1 MLKKLNKAKEQL
13 AALSASLG
21 GPEARSKAAGH
32 VSAFS
37 ASLPAGPGPAVF
49 RIARK
54 ELSGYFSSPAAFIF
68 IGVFLAALLFIFF
81 WVDRFF
87 ARNIADVRPLFE
99 WMPVLLIFLVSA
111 MTMRMWSEERRGGTL
126 EFLMT
131 APVRPLDLAVGKFL
145 ACLALVAIT
154 LALTLPLPVTV
165 AILGPLDWG
174 PVAGGYIATLA
185 LASAY
190 ISIGLFV
197 SSRTDNQIVSLIVS
211 ALICG
216 AFYIAGSDSITS
228 LFGNSGGELMRLI
241 GSGSRF
247 DSIARGVIDLRDI
260 YYYLSIFGVFLVLNL
275 YSLESLRW
283 SAEGQKT
290 KHSQWR
296 LAAALAAANLIAG
309 NFWLGQLTWARAD
322 LTAGSVYSI
331 SGETKSY
338 LRQLQEPLLIRGYFS
353 AQTHP
358 LLAPLVP
365 RLRDLLKE
373 YEIAGHGQ
381 VRVEFI
387 DPQKD
392 PALESEANG
401 QYNIKPVPFQ
411 TETKYQEAITNSY
424 FNILVKYGSEFQTLG
439 FRDLIEVKQAGETG
453 LKVNLRDPEFEI
465 TRAIKKTLD
474 SYRGSGDLFSGIPA
488 PVQLEAFIS
497 ADDKLPDPLP
507 ALRAGLAELIDEY
520 RASSGGKFTAKILNP
535 DEGGEGAAKQL
546 DKLYGLRPLA
556 VGLLDPK
563 QFWFGIVLKSGGK
576 VEKVALP
583 QSLDKDGL
591 KANIE
596 AELKRFRPGALRS
609 VALYTPPVTPPM
621 PQFGIEGGGGPSF
634 QTLEAKL
641 KENASVEP
649 ASLNSGR
656 VPEQADILFV
666 AAPSKIGK
674 TELFA
679 IDQFLMK
686 GGTVVI
692 AASPYDV
699 SLQGN
704 LNIAKVQ
711 TGLEDWLKSYGL
723 TFPDGMVLDRQNS
736 PLPIPVE
743 REVAGIP
750 VRQIQLLDY
759 PYFPD
764 VREDGLA
771 KGEAPTAGLHQVT
784 LSWAAPIAID
794 ADKTKNLKVVPLIQS
809 SRGSWVSNSMNVVPD
824 FEAHSDSGFEEPR
837 EKGRQLLG
845 AMVEGQFQS
854 YFAGKPSPLAKD
866 AKPEDPKDKAAPG
879 VSKPKKDAERP
890 SITGVIERSPE
901 SARIILIGSGSFLSD
916 DILSLLSQADR
927 TQYLAP
933 LSFAQNLVDWSL
945 EDRGLL
951 SLRARG
957 GLFSR
962 TLEPVK
968 AGSQPIWEYL
978 NYALALFGL
987 GLVYLVRRH
996 LRRLSDRKYLAMLS
1010 AKGA

>member
-1 MLKKLNKAKEQL
+1 MLDMIVET
-13 AALSASLG
+13 
-21 GPEARSKAAGH
+21 AGR
-32 VSAFS
+32 A
-37 ASLPAGPGPAVF
+37 F
-49 RIARK
+49 RIAKK
-54 ELSGYFSSPAAFIF
+54 ELSAYFSSPAAFIF

-87 ARNIADVRPLFE
+87 ARNIADVRPLFD

-111 MTMRMWSEERRGGTL
+111 MTMRMWSEERRAGTL
-126 EFLMT
+126 EFLLT
-131 APVRPLDLAVGKFL
+131 APVHTVDLVIGKFL

-174 PVAGGYIATLA
+174 PVWGGYLATLA

-216 AFYIAGSDSITS
+216 AFYVAGSDALTS
-228 LFGNSGGELMRLI
+228 LFGNSGGEVLRLI

-260 YYYLSIFGVFLVLNL
+260 YYYLSIFGVFLILNL

-283 SAEGQKT
+283 SAQGQEK

-309 NFWLGQLTWARAD
+309 NLWLGQLGWARAD
-322 LTAGSVYSI
+322 LTEGQVYSI

-358 LLAPLVP
+358 LLAPLAP

-373 YEIAGHGQ
+373 YEIAGNGR

-392 PALESEANG
+392 PALESEANS

-411 TETKYQEAITNSY
+411 TENKYQASVTNSY
-424 FNILVKYGSEFQTLG
+424 FNVLVKYGNEFQTLG
-439 FRDLIEVKQAGETG
+439 FRDLIEIKQGGETNIS
-453 LKVNLRDPEFEI
+453 VNLRDPEFEI
-465 TRAIKKTLD
+465 TRAIKKVLD
-474 SYRGSGDLFSGIPA
+474 SYRGGGDLFSGIPQ
-488 PVQLEAFIS
+488 PVELEAFIS

-507 ALRAGLAELIDEY
+507 ALKAGLKELTDEY
-520 RASSGGKFTAKILNP
+520 RASSGGKFSAKFVNP
-535 DEGGEGAAKQL
+535 DEGGEASAKQL
-546 DKLYGLRPLA
+546 DRLYGLRPLA
-556 VGLLDPK
+556 AGLLDPK
-563 QFWFGIVLKSGGK
+563 QFWFGLVLKSGGK

-583 QSLDKDGL
+583 QALDKAGL

-596 AELKRFRPGALRS
+596 AELKRFRPGALRT
-609 VALYTPPVTPPM
+609 VALYTPPATPPM
-621 PQFGIEGGGGPSF
+621 PQFGIQGSGGPSF

-641 KENASVEP
+641 KENASVEQ
-649 ASLNSGR
+649 ADLKTGR

-666 AAPSKIGK
+666 AAPSKLGK

-692 AASPYDV
+692 AASPFDV

-704 LNIAKVQ
+704 LNANKAP

-723 TFPDGMVLDRQNS
+723 SLGDGMVLDPQNS

-743 REVAGIP
+743 RDVAGIP

-764 VREDGLA
+764 IREDALA
-771 KGEAPTAGLHQVT
+771 QGEAPTLGLKQLT
-784 LSWAAPIAID
+784 LSWAAPISID
-794 ADKTKNLKVVPLIQS
+794 ADKTKGMKLVRLIQS
-809 SRGSWVSNSMNVVPD
+809 SGDSWVSNSSNVVPD
-824 FEAHSDSGFEEPR
+824 FEKYPDTGFEDGR
-837 EKGRQLLG
+837 DKGRKLLG
-845 AMVEGQFQS
+845 AMLEGQFKS

-866 AKPEDPKDKAAPG
+866 AKPADPEAKPG
-879 VSKPKKDAERP
+879 ETGAGKEAEKP
-890 SITGVIERSPE
+890 SITSVIEHSPD
-901 SARIILIGSGSFLSD
+901 SARIILIGSNSFLSD
-916 DILSLLSQADR
+916 DILSLLSQVDR
-927 TQYLAP
+927 TQYLVP
-933 LSFAQNLVDWSL
+933 LTFAQNLVDWSM

-951 SLRARG
+951 ALRARG
-957 GLFSR
+957 GLFAR
-962 TLEPVK
+962 TLAPVK
-968 AGSQPIWEYL
+968 PGEQPMWEYL
-978 NYALALFGL
+978 NYGLALL
-987 GLVYLVRRH
+987 GLALVYFIRRH
-996 LRRLSDRKYLAMLS
+996 LRQTSNRKYLQLLGT
-1010 AKGA
+1010 KGA

>member
-1 MLKKLNKAKEQL
+1 MADSKQDLF
-13 AALSASLG
+13 
-21 GPEARSKAAGH
+21 SKARGH
-32 VSAFS
+32 LSAFS
-37 ASLPAGPGPAVF
+37 SSLPAGPGPGVL

-54 ELSGYFSSPAAFIF
+54 ELSSYFSSPAAFIF

-111 MTMRMWSEERRGGTL
+111 MTMRMWSEERRAGTL

-131 APVRPLDLAVGKFL
+131 APVRPLDLVIGKFL
-145 ACLALVAIT
+145 ACLTLVAIT
-154 LALTLPLPVTV
+154 LLLTLPLTLTV

-174 PVAGGYIATLA
+174 PVVGGYIATLA

-197 SSRTDNQIVSLIVS
+197 SSRTDNQIVSLIVT

-216 AFYIAGSDSITS
+216 AFYVAGSDALTS
-228 LFGNSGGELMRLI
+228 LSGNSGSELLRLI

-283 SAEGQKT
+283 SAEGQDK
-290 KHSQWR
+290 KHARWR
-296 LAAALAAANLIAG
+296 TAAVLAAANLIAG

-322 LTAGSVYSI
+322 LTAGRVYSI
-331 SGETKSY
+331 SRETKAY

-373 YEIAGHGQ
+373 YEIAGGGR
-381 VRVEFI
+381 VRVEFV

-392 PALESEANG
+392 TAIESEAAS

-411 TETKYQEAITNSY
+411 TENKYQASITNSY
-424 FNILVKYGSEFQTLG
+424 FNVLVKYGNEFQTLG
-439 FRDLIEVKQAGETG
+439 FRDLIEVKQAGEAN
-453 LKVNLRDPEFEI
+453 LSVNLRDPEFEV
-465 TRAIKKTLD
+465 TRVIKKVLD
-474 SYRGSGDLFSGIPA
+474 SYRGGGDVFSSITD
-488 PVQLEAFIS
+488 PVQLEAYIS
-497 ADDKLPDPLP
+497 AEDKLPDPLP
-507 ALRAGLAELIDEY
+507 QLRKDLEELIGSY
-520 RASSGGKFTAKILNP
+520 KTASGGKFTAKIINP
-535 DEGGEGAAKQL
+535 DERGEAAAQQL
-546 DKLYGLRPLA
+546 DQLYNLRPLA
-556 VGLLDPK
+556 AGLLNPK
-563 QFWFGIVLKSGGK
+563 QFWFGLVLKSGKK
-576 VEKVALP
+576 VETVSLP
-583 QSLDKDGL
+583 QTLDKAGL
-591 KANIE
+591 KQNIE
-596 AELKRFRPGALRS
+596 AELKRLRPGALRT
-609 VALYTPPVTPPM
+609 VALYAPLVTPPM
-621 PQFGIEGGGGPSF
+621 PQFGIEGSGGPTF

-641 KENASVEP
+641 KENASVERTNL
-649 ASLNSGR
+649 SNGR

-666 AAPSKIGK
+666 AAPNKLDNAQ
-674 TELFA
+674 LFA

-686 GGTVVI
+686 GGTVVV

-704 LNIAKVQ
+704 LNVSKAP

-723 TFPDGMVLDRQNS
+723 SFKDGLVLDRQNS

-743 REVAGIP
+743 REVAGLPI
-750 VRQIQLLDY
+750 RQIQLIDY

-764 VREDGLA
+764 IRGDGLE
-771 KGEAPTAGLHQVT
+771 KGETPTAGIRQLT
-784 LSWAAPIAID
+784 LSWAAPLGVD
-794 ADKTKNLKVVPLIQS
+794 ANKPKDLKVVPLIQS
-809 SRGSWVSNSMNVVPD
+809 SSGSWVSNSTNLVPD
-824 FEAHSDSGFEEPR
+824 FEAHSELGFEEGR
-837 EKGRQLLG
+837 QKGKQLLG
-845 AMVEGQFQS
+845 AMVEGQFKS

-866 AKPEDPKDKAAPG
+866 AKPEEEKGKAGESKDKAAEA
-879 VSKPKKDAERP
+879 KDKEAQRP

-901 SARIILIGSGSFLSD
+901 SARLILIGSSGFLSD
-916 DILSLLSQADR
+916 DILSLLSQVDR
-927 TQYLAP
+927 TQYLTP
-933 LSFAQNLVDWSL
+933 LGFAQNLVDWSL

-951 SLRARG
+951 ALRARG

-962 TLEPVK
+962 TLDPVK
-968 AGSQPIWEYL
+968 AGRQQMWEYL
-978 NYALALFGL
+978 NYVLALVGL
-987 GLVYLVRRH
+987 GLVYFIRRH
-996 LRRLSDRKYLAMLS
+996 FRELSNRKYLEMLGTR
-1010 AKGA
+1010 GA

>member
-1 MLKKLNKAKEQL
+1 MLEIVLKM
-13 AALSASLG
+13 LG
-21 GPEARSKAAGH
+21 GARREISGF
-32 VSAFS
+32 FS
-37 ASLPAGPGPAVF
+37 SFPAGPSSAVF

-54 ELSGYFSSPAAFIF
+54 ELAAYFSSPAAFIF

-111 MTMRMWSEERRGGTL
+111 MTMRMWSEERRAGTL
-126 EFLMT
+126 EFLLT
-131 APVRPLDLAVGKFL
+131 APVRPLDLVIGKFL

-165 AILGPLDWG
+165 SSLGPLDWG
-174 PVAGGYIATLA
+174 PVLGGYIATLA

-216 AFYIAGSDSITS
+216 AFYVAGSDAVTS
-228 LFGNSGGELMRLI
+228 LFGNSGGETLRLL

-247 DSIARGVIDLRDI
+247 NSIARGVIDLRDI

-283 SAEGQKT
+283 PEGRQDKR
-290 KHSQWR
+290 HSQWR

-322 LTAGSVYSI
+322 LTEGSVYSI
-331 SGETKSY
+331 SSETKSY
-338 LRQLQEPLLIRGYFS
+338 LRQVQEPLLIRGYFS

-373 YEIAGHGQ
+373 YEIAGGGN

-387 DPQKD
+387 DPQKE
-392 PALESEANG
+392 PALESEANS

-411 TETKYQEAITNSY
+411 TENKYSASVTNSY

-439 FRDLIEVKQAGETG
+439 FRDLIEVKQAGETN
-453 LKVNLRDPEFEI
+453 LSVNLRDPEFEI
-465 TRAIKKTLD
+465 TRAIKKVLE
-474 SYRGSGDLFSGIPA
+474 SYRGSGDLFSAIPE

-507 ALRAGLAELIDEY
+507 ALHAGLKELIQDY
-520 RASSGGKFTAKILNP
+520 RGSSGGKFSAKIVNP
-535 DEGGEGAAKQL
+535 DEGGEAAAKQL
-546 DKLYGLRPLA
+546 DQLYGLHPLQA
-556 VGLLDPK
+556 GLLDPK
-563 QFWFGIVLKSGGK
+563 QFWFGLVLKSGNK

-583 QSLDKDGL
+583 QSLDKAGL
-591 KANIE
+591 KQNIE

-621 PQFGIEGGGGPSF
+621 PQFGIEGSGGPTF

-641 KENASVEP
+641 KETAAVEK
-649 ASLNSGR
+649 ANLNSGR
-656 VPEQADILFV
+656 VAEDADILFL
-666 AAPSKIGK
+666 AAPSKIDN
-674 TELFA
+674 TQLFA

-692 AASPYDV
+692 ATSPFDV
-699 SLQGN
+699 SMQGN
-704 LNIAKVQ
+704 LNASK
-711 TGLEDWLKSYGL
+711 TPSGLEDWLKSYGL
-723 TFPDGMVLDRQNS
+723 SLGDGMVLDPQNS

-764 VREDGLA
+764 IREDGMA
-771 KGEAPTAGLHQVT
+771 KGEAPTLGLRQLT
-784 LSWAAPIAID
+784 LSWAAPITID
-794 ADKTKNLKVVPLIQS
+794 ANKAKDLKVVRLIQS
-809 SRGSWVSNSMNVVPD
+809 SGNSWVSSAINVVPD
-824 FEAHSDSGFEEPR
+824 FDTHPDTGFEEGHD
-837 EKGRQLLG
+837 KGRKLLG
-845 AMVEGQFQS
+845 AMVEGQFKS

-866 AKPEDPKDKAAPG
+866 AKPGDAKSKAGEAGKD
-879 VSKPKKDAERP
+879 KDAEKP
-890 SITGVIERSPE
+890 SITGVIDHSPE
-901 SARIILIGSGSFLSD
+901 SARIILVGSSSFLSD
-916 DILSLLSQADR
+916 DILSLLSQVDR
-927 TQYLAP
+927 TQYLVP

-951 SLRARG
+951 ALRARG

-962 TLEPVK
+962 TLGPVK
-968 AGSQPIWEYL
+968 AGEQPMWEYL
-978 NYALALFGL
+978 NYALALLGL
-987 GLVYLVRRH
+987 GIVYF
-996 LRRLSDRKYLAMLS
+996 LRRRMRQLSNRKYREMLGT
-1010 AKGA
+1010 KGA

>member
-1 MLKKLNKAKEQL
+1 MADIKSGLLGKAREQL
-13 AALSASLG
+13 Y
-21 GPEARSKAAGH
+21 
-32 VSAFS
+32 AFS
-37 ASLPAGPGPAVF
+37 ASLPAGPGPGVL

-54 ELSGYFSSPAAFIF
+54 ELSTYFSSPAAFIF

-111 MTMRMWSEERRGGTL
+111 MTMRMWSEERRAGTL

-131 APVRPLDLAVGKFL
+131 APVRPLDLVTGKFL
-145 ACLALVAIT
+145 ACLTLVAIT
-154 LALTLPLPVTV
+154 LVLTLPLTLTV

-197 SSRTDNQIVSLIVS
+197 SSRTDNQIVSLIVT

-216 AFYIAGSDSITS
+216 AFYVAGSDSLTS
-228 LFGNSGGELMRLI
+228 LFGNSGGELLRLI

-283 SAEGQKT
+283 SAEGQDK

-331 SGETKSY
+331 SRETKSY

-373 YEIAGHGQ
+373 YEIAGRGQ
-381 VRVEFI
+381 IRVEFV
-387 DPQKD
+387 DPQKE
-392 PALESEANG
+392 PAIESEANS
-401 QYNIKPVPFQ
+401 QYNIRPVPFQ
-411 TETKYQEAITNSY
+411 TENKYQASVTNSY
-424 FNILVKYGSEFQTLG
+424 FNVLVKYGNEFQTLG
-439 FRDLIEVKQAGETG
+439 FRDLIEVKQAGESN
-453 LKVNLRDPEFEI
+453 LSVNLRDPEFEI
-465 TRAIKKTLD
+465 TRVIKKVLD
-474 SYRGSGDLFSGIPA
+474 SYRGGGDLFSGIPG

-497 ADDKLPDPLP
+497 AEDKLPEPLP
-507 ALRAGLAELIDEY
+507 QLRKDLEELIASY
-520 RASSGGKFTAKILNP
+520 RTASGGKFTGKIANP
-535 DEGGEGAAKQL
+535 DEGGETAAQQL
-546 DKLYGLRPLA
+546 DRLYGLQPLVA
-556 VGLLDPK
+556 GLLNPK
-563 QFWFGIVLKSGGK
+563 QFWFGLVLKSGK
-576 VEKVALP
+576 KIETVALP
-583 QSLDKDGL
+583 QSLDKAGL
-591 KANIE
+591 KQNIE
-596 AELKRFRPGALRS
+596 AELKRLRPGALRA

-621 PQFGIEGGGGPSF
+621 PQFGIEGSGGPTF

-641 KENASVEP
+641 KENASVDR
-649 ASLNSGR
+649 ANLNNGR

-666 AAPSKIGK
+666 AAPKQIDN
-674 TELFA
+674 TQLFA

-686 GGTVVI
+686 GGTVVV

-704 LNIAKVQ
+704 LNAGKVS

-723 TFPDGMVLDRQNS
+723 SFKDGLVLDRQNS
-736 PLPIPVE
+736 PLPIPVD

-750 VRQIQLLDY
+750 IRQIQLLDY

-764 VREDGLA
+764 IRGDGLA
-771 KGEAPTAGLHQVT
+771 KGETPTAGLRQLT
-784 LSWAAPIAID
+784 LSWAAPLGVD
-794 ADKTKNLKVVPLIQS
+794 ADKTKGLKVVQLIQS
-809 SRGSWVSNSMNVVPD
+809 SPGSWVSNSTNLVPD
-824 FEAHSDSGFEEPR
+824 FEAHTELGFEEGR

-845 AMVEGQFQS
+845 AMVEGQFKS

-866 AKPEDPKDKAAPG
+866 AKPEEEKGKTGESKDKPAET
-879 VSKPKKDAERP
+879 KDKEAQKP

-901 SARIILIGSGSFLSD
+901 SARLILIGSSGFLSD
-916 DILSLLSQADR
+916 DILSLLSQVDR

-951 SLRARG
+951 ALRARG

-962 TLEPVK
+962 TLDPVK
-968 AGSQPIWEYL
+968 AGRQQMWEYL
-978 NYALALFGL
+978 NYALALLGL
-987 GLVYLVRRH
+987 GIVYFVRRR
-996 LRRLSDRKYLAMLS
+996 LRELSDRKYLEMLGTR
-1010 AKGA
+1010 GA

>member
-1 MLKKLNKAKEQL
+1 MLEIVLKMLGKARQEV
-13 AALSASLG
+13 SGFFAS
-21 GPEARSKAAGH
+21 
-32 VSAFS
+32 F
-37 ASLPAGPGPAVF
+37 PAGPGSAVF

-54 ELSGYFSSPAAFIF
+54 ELSAYFSSPAAFIF

-99 WMPVLLIFLVSA
+99 WMPILLIFLVSA
-111 MTMRMWSEERRGGTL
+111 MTMRMWSEERRAGTL
-126 EFLMT
+126 EFLLT
-131 APVRPLDLAVGKFL
+131 APVRPVDLAIGKFL

-216 AFYIAGSDSITS
+216 GFYVAGSDAITS
-228 LFGNSGGELMRLI
+228 LFGNSGGETLRLL

-283 SAEGQKT
+283 PAPGQNK

-322 LTAGSVYSI
+322 LTEGSVYSI
-331 SGETKSY
+331 SSETKSY

-373 YEIAGHGQ
+373 YEIAGGGQ

-387 DPQKD
+387 DPQKE
-392 PALESEANG
+392 PALESEANS

-411 TETKYQEAITNSY
+411 TENKYQASVTNSY

-439 FRDLIEVKQAGETG
+439 FRDLIEVKQAGETN
-453 LKVNLRDPEFEI
+453 LSVNLRDPEFEI
-465 TRAIKKTLD
+465 TRAIKKVLE
-474 SYRGSGDLFSGIPA
+474 SYRGSGDLFSAIPE

-507 ALRAGLAELIDEY
+507 ALRTGLKELIEDY
-520 RASSGGKFTAKILNP
+520 RVSSGGKFTAKIVNP
-535 DEGGEGAAKQL
+535 DEGGEAAAKQL
-546 DKLYGLRPLA
+546 DSLYALHPLTA
-556 VGLLDPK
+556 GLLDPK
-563 QFWFGIVLKSGGK
+563 QFWFGLVLKSGSK
-576 VEKVALP
+576 AEKVALP
-583 QSLDKDGL
+583 QSLDKAGL
-591 KANIE
+591 KQNFE

-621 PQFGIEGGGGPSF
+621 PQFGIEGSGGPSF

-641 KENASVEP
+641 KESAAVEK
-649 ASLNSGR
+649 ANLNSGR
-656 VPEQADILFV
+656 VPEEADILFL
-666 AAPSKIGK
+666 AAPSKIDN
-674 TELFA
+674 TQLFA

-692 AASPYDV
+692 AASPFDV

-704 LNIAKVQ
+704 LSASKMPS
-711 TGLEDWLKSYGL
+711 GLEDWLKSYGL
-723 TFPDGMVLDRQNS
+723 SLADGMVLDPQNS

-771 KGEAPTAGLHQVT
+771 KGEAPTLGLRQLT
-784 LSWAAPIAID
+784 LSWAAPVTID
-794 ADKTKNLKVVPLIQS
+794 AEKTKNLKVVRLIQS
-809 SRGSWVSNSMNVVPD
+809 SADSWVSSATNVVPD
-824 FEAHSDSGFEEPR
+824 FDAHSETGFEEGR
-837 EKGRQLLG
+837 DRGRQLLG
-845 AMVEGQFQS
+845 AMAEGQFKS

-866 AKPEDPKDKAAPG
+866 AKPAGAKGKAGENEDASAASKDK
-879 VSKPKKDAERP
+879 DAQKP
-890 SITGVIERSPE
+890 SITGVIEHSPE

-916 DILSLLSQADR
+916 DILSLLSQVDR
-927 TQYLAP
+927 TQYLVP

-951 SLRARG
+951 ALRARG

-962 TLEPVK
+962 TLGPVK
-968 AGSQPIWEYL
+968 AGEQPVWEYL
-978 NYALALFGL
+978 NYALALLGL
-987 GLVYLVRRH
+987 GLVYFVRRR
-996 LRRLSDRKYLAMLS
+996 LRQLSNRKYLEMLGT
-1010 AKGA
+1010 KGA

>member
-1 MLKKLNKAKEQL
+1 MLETIIKFLGKA
-13 AALSASLG
+13 G
-21 GPEARSKAAGH
+21 AG
-32 VSAFS
+32 VSAFFS
-37 ASLPAGPGPAVF
+37 GLPAGPGSGVF

-54 ELSGYFSSPAAFIF
+54 ELSAYFSSPAAFIF

-99 WMPVLLIFLVSA
+99 WMPILLIFLVSA
-111 MTMRMWSEERRGGTL
+111 MTMRMWSEERRAGTL
-126 EFLMT
+126 EFLLT
-131 APVRPLDLAVGKFL
+131 APVSTLDLVIGKFL

-154 LALTLPLPVTV
+154 LALTLPIPVTV
-165 AILGPLDWG
+165 SILGPLDWG

-211 ALICG
+211 TLICG
-216 AFYIAGSDSITS
+216 AFYVAGSDSLTS
-228 LFGNSGGELMRLI
+228 LFGNAGGEFLRLL

-247 DSIARGVIDLRDI
+247 ESIARGVIDLRDI

-283 SAEGQKT
+283 SAQGRDK
-290 KHSQWR
+290 KHSHWR

-322 LTAGSVYSI
+322 LTEGSVYSI
-331 SGETKSY
+331 SDETKSY
-338 LRQLQEPLLIRGYFS
+338 LRQFQEPLLIRGYFS

-392 PALESEANG
+392 PALESEANSE
-401 QYNIKPVPFQ
+401 YNIKPVPFQ
-411 TETKYQEAITNSY
+411 TENKYSASVTNSY

-439 FRDLIEVKQAGETG
+439 FRDLIEIKQDSETNVS
-453 LKVNLRDPEFEI
+453 VNLRDPEFEI
-465 TRAIKKTLD
+465 TRAIKKVLD
-474 SYRGSGDLFSGIPA
+474 SYRGSGDLFSSIPK

-507 ALRAGLAELIDEY
+507 KLRKDLEDLVNGY
-520 RASSGGKFTAKILNP
+520 RRSSGGKFTAKFVNP
-535 DEGGEGAAKQL
+535 DKGGEAAAQQL
-546 DKLYGLRPLA
+546 DRLYGLHPLVA
-556 VGLLDPK
+556 GLLDPK
-563 QFWFGIVLKSGGK
+563 QFWFGMVLKSGDR

-583 QSLDKDGL
+583 QSLDLAGL
-591 KANIE
+591 KQNIE
-596 AELKRFRPGALRS
+596 AELKRFRPGALRT
-609 VALYTPPVTPPM
+609 VALYTPPSTPPM
-621 PQFGIEGGGGPSF
+621 PQFGIQGSGGPTF
-634 QTLEAKL
+634 QMLEAKL
-641 KENASVEP
+641 KENAAVET
-649 ASLNSGR
+649 ANLDSGR
-656 VPEQADILFV
+656 VPEDADILFV
-666 AAPSKIGK
+666 AAPSKIDKKG
-674 TELFA
+674 LFA
-679 IDQFLMK
+679 VDQFLMK

-692 AASPYDV
+692 AASPFDV

-704 LNIAKVQ
+704 LSANKTV

-723 TFPDGMVLDRQNS
+723 SLGDGMVLDKQNS

-743 REVAGIP
+743 REVAGIRVP
-750 VRQIQLLDY
+750 QIQLLDY

-771 KGEAPTAGLHQVT
+771 QGEAPTLGLRQLT
-784 LSWAAPIAID
+784 LSWAAPIKVD
-794 ADKTKNLKVVPLIQS
+794 ADKTKGLKVVRLIQS
-809 SRGSWVSNSMNVVPD
+809 SGDSWVSNSANVVPD
-824 FEAHSDSGFEEPR
+824 FEAHPDSGFEEGR
-837 EKGRQLLG
+837 DQRRQLLG
-845 AMVEGQFQS
+845 AMVEGQFKS

-866 AKPEDPKDKAAPG
+866 AKPSDANPKPGGMSKA
-879 VSKPKKDAERP
+879 KDAEKP
-890 SITGVIERSPE
+890 SITGVIEHSPE
-901 SARIILIGSGSFLSD
+901 SARIILIGSSSFLSD

-927 TQYLAP
+927 TNYITP
-933 LSFAQNLVDWSL
+933 LTFAQNLVDWSL

-951 SLRARG
+951 ALRARG

-962 TLEPVK
+962 TLAPVK
-968 AGSQPIWEYL
+968 AGEQPVWEYL
-978 NYALALFGL
+978 NYALALL
-987 GLVYLVRRH
+987 GLAIVYFIRRH
-996 LRRLSDRKYLAMLS
+996 LRQLSNRRYLQMLGT
-1010 AKGA
+1010 KGA

>member
-1 MLKKLNKAKEQL
+1 MLETIIQTLGKARGAV
-13 AALSASLG
+13 AAL
-21 GPEARSKAAGH
+21 
-32 VSAFS
+32 FS
-37 ASLPAGPGPAVF
+37 DLPAGPGQGVF
-49 RIARK
+49 SIARK
-54 ELSGYFSSPAAFIF
+54 ELSAYFSSPAAFIF

-99 WMPVLLIFLVSA
+99 WMPILLIFLVSA
-111 MTMRMWSEERRGGTL
+111 MTMRMWSEERRAGTL
-126 EFLMT
+126 EFLLT
-131 APVRPLDLAVGKFL
+131 APVPTLDLVIGKFL
-145 ACLALVAIT
+145 ACLALVGIT

-197 SSRTDNQIVSLIVS
+197 SSRTDNQIVSLIVTS
-211 ALICG
+211 LICG
-216 AFYIAGSDSITS
+216 AFYVAGSDSLTS
-228 LFGNSGGELMRLI
+228 LFGNSGSEFLRLL

-283 SAEGQKT
+283 SAHGQER

-322 LTAGSVYSI
+322 LTEGSVYSI
-331 SGETKSY
+331 SSETESY
-338 LRQLQEPLLIRGYFS
+338 LRQVQEPLLIRGYFS

-387 DPQKD
+387 DPQKE
-392 PALESEANG
+392 PALESEANS

-411 TETKYQEAITNSY
+411 TENKYQASVTNSY
-424 FNILVKYGSEFQTLG
+424 FNILVKYGTEFQTLG
-439 FRDLIEVKQAGETG
+439 FRDLIEVKQAGDTG
-453 LKVNLRDPEFEI
+453 LSVNLRDPEFEI
-465 TRAIKKTLD
+465 TRAIKKVLD
-474 SYRGSGDLFSGIPA
+474 SYRGSGDLFSSILE

-497 ADDKLPDPLP
+497 AGDKLPEPLP
-507 ALRAGLAELIDEY
+507 ALRDALKELIADY
-520 RASSGGKFTAKILNP
+520 RTSSGGKFSAKFVNP
-535 DEGGEGAAKQL
+535 DEGGEAAAKQL
-546 DKLYGLRPLA
+546 DRAYGLHPLVA
-556 VGLLDPK
+556 GLLNPK
-563 QFWFGIVLKSGGK
+563 QFWFSLVLKSGSK
-576 VEKVALP
+576 VEEVALP
-583 QSLDKDGL
+583 QSLDKAGL
-591 KANIE
+591 KQNIE
-596 AELKRFRPGALRS
+596 AELKRLRPGALHS

-621 PQFGIEGGGGPSF
+621 PQFGIEGSGGPTF

-641 KENASVEP
+641 KESAAVEK
-649 ASLNSGR
+649 ANLNSGR
-656 VPEQADILFV
+656 VQEDADILFL
-666 AAPSKIGK
+666 ASPSKLDN
-674 TELFA
+674 TSLFA
-679 IDQFLMK
+679 VDQFLMK

-699 SLQGN
+699 SMQGN
-704 LNIAKVQ
+704 LNASKAPS
-711 TGLEDWLKSYGL
+711 GLEDWLKSHGL
-723 TFPDGMVLDRQNS
+723 SLSDGMVLDPQNS
-736 PLPIPVE
+736 PLAIPVE

-750 VRQIQLLDY
+750 VRQFQLLDY

-771 KGEAPTAGLHQVT
+771 KGDAPTLGMKQLT

-794 ADKTKNLKVVPLIQS
+794 ADKAKGLKVTRLLQS
-809 SRGSWVSNSMNVVPD
+809 SADSWVSASGNVVPD
-824 FEAHSDSGFEEPR
+824 FGAHPDTGFEEGHDL
-837 EKGRQLLG
+837 GRKLLG
-845 AMVEGQFQS
+845 VMVEGQFKS

-866 AKPEDPKDKAAPG
+866 AKPAEPTPKPGSVSKAGEAPKDKD
-879 VSKPKKDAERP
+879 KDAEKP

-901 SARIILIGSGSFLSD
+901 SARIVLVGSSSFLSD
-916 DILSLLSQADR
+916 DILALLSQVDR
-927 TQYLAP
+927 TQYLTP

-951 SLRARG
+951 ALRARG
-957 GLFSR
+957 GVFSR
-962 TLEPVK
+962 TLGPVK
-968 AGSQPIWEYL
+968 AGEQPMWEYL
-978 NYALALFGL
+978 NYALALAGL
-987 GLVYLVRRH
+987 GLVYIGRRH
-996 LRRLSDRKYLAMLS
+996 LRQRSDRKYLEMLGT
-1010 AKGA
+1010 KGA

>member
-1 MLKKLNKAKEQL
+1 MSEMLHKARRQF
-13 AALSASLG
+13 A
-21 GPEARSKAAGH
+21 
-32 VSAFS
+32 AFS
-37 ASLPAGPGPAVF
+37 ASLPAGPGPGVL

-54 ELSGYFSSPAAFIF
+54 ELAAYFSSPAAFIF

-111 MTMRMWSEERRGGTL
+111 MTMRMWSEERRAGTL

-131 APVRPLDLAVGKFL
+131 APVRPIDLVIGKFL
-145 ACLALVAIT
+145 ACLGLVAIT
-154 LALTLPLPVTV
+154 LALTLPLPITV

-174 PVAGGYIATLA
+174 PVVGGYVATLA

-197 SSRTDNQIVSLIVS
+197 SSRTDNQIVSLIIS

-216 AFYIAGSDSITS
+216 AFYILGSDSLTS
-228 LFGNSGGELMRLI
+228 LFGNSGGAILRLI

-247 DSIARGVIDLRDI
+247 DSIARGVIDLRDL

-283 SAEGQKT
+283 SAQGQDR
-290 KHSQWR
+290 KHFQWR
-296 LAAALAAANLIAG
+296 VAALLAAGNLIAG
-309 NFWLGQLTWARAD
+309 NLWLGQLAWARAD
-322 LTAGSVYSI
+322 LTEGSVYSI
-331 SGETKSY
+331 SSETKSY

-381 VRVEFI
+381 VRVEFV

-392 PALESEANG
+392 PALESEANS

-411 TETKYQEAITNSY
+411 TENKYQASVTNSY
-424 FNILVKYGSEFQTLG
+424 FNVLVKYGGEFQTLG
-439 FRDLIEVKQAGETG
+439 FRDLIEIKQEGETN
-453 LKVNLRDPEFEI
+453 LTVNLRDPEFEI
-465 TRAIKKTLD
+465 TRAIKKVLD
-474 SYRGSGDLFSGIPA
+474 SYRGSGDVLSAIPE
-488 PVQLEAFIS
+488 PVELEAFIS
-497 ADDKLPDPLP
+497 AEDKLPDPLP
-507 ALRAGLAELIDEY
+507 NLRAGLQELIDGY
-520 RASSGGKFTAKILNP
+520 RASSGGKFTAKIVNP
-535 DEGGEGAAKQL
+535 DEGGEEAAQRL
-546 DKLYGLRPLA
+546 DHLYGIHPLA
-556 VGLLDPK
+556 VGLLNPK
-563 QFWFGIVLKSGGK
+563 QFWFGLVLKSGSK

-583 QSLDKDGL
+583 QSLDKAGL
-591 KANIE
+591 KQNIE
-596 AELKRFRPGALRS
+596 AELKRLRPGALRT
-609 VALYTPPVTPPM
+609 VAVYTPPVTPPM
-621 PQFGIEGGGGPSF
+621 PQFGIEGSGGPAF
-634 QTLEAKL
+634 QLLEAKL

-649 ASLNSGR
+649 ANLKQGR
-656 VPEQADILFV
+656 VPEQADILFL
-666 AAPSKIGK
+666 AAPAKFD
-674 TELFA
+674 TAELFA
-679 IDQFLMK
+679 VDQFLMK

-699 SLQGN
+699 SLSGN
-704 LNIAKVQ
+704 LNASKAP

-723 TFPDGMVLDRQNS
+723 SFQDGMVLDKQNS

-743 REVAGIP
+743 REISGIP

-764 VREDGLA
+764 VRGDGLA
-771 KGEAPTAGLHQVT
+771 KGEVPTLGLRQLT
-784 LSWAAPIAID
+784 LSWAAAIAID
-794 ADKTKNLKVVPLIQS
+794 AEKTTGLKIARLIQS
-809 SRGSWVSNSMNVVPD
+809 SPDSWVSNSTNVVPD
-824 FEAHSDSGFEEPR
+824 FEAHSELGFEEPR
-837 EKGRQLLG
+837 QQGRQLLA
-845 AMVEGQFQS
+845 AMAEGQFKS

-866 AKPEDPKDKAAPG
+866 AKPEDAKDKEAETKGASSPG
-879 VSKPKKDAERP
+879 KDKEKP

-901 SARIILIGSGSFLSD
+901 SARIILIGSSSFLSD
-916 DILSLLSQADR
+916 DILSLISQVDR

-933 LSFAQNLVDWSL
+933 LGFAQNLVDWSL

-951 SLRARG
+951 ALRARG

-962 TLEPVK
+962 TLAPVR
-968 AGSQPIWEYL
+968 AGQQAVWEYL
-978 NYALALFGL
+978 NYALALGGL
-987 GLVYLVRRH
+987 GIVYFIRRY
-996 LRRLSDRKYLAMLS
+996 LRGLSNRKYLEMLT

>member
-1 MLKKLNKAKEQL
+1 MADIKSDLLSKARAQ
-13 AALSASLG
+13 LSAFTS
-21 GPEARSKAAGH
+21 
-32 VSAFS
+32 
-37 ASLPAGPGPAVF
+37 SLPAGPGPGVS

-54 ELSGYFSSPAAFIF
+54 ELSAYFSSPAAFIF

-111 MTMRMWSEERRGGTL
+111 MTMRMWSEERRAGTL

-131 APVRPLDLAVGKFL
+131 APVRPLDLVIGKFL

-154 LALTLPLPVTV
+154 LLLTLPLPLTV

-216 AFYIAGSDSITS
+216 AFYVAGSDSLTA
-228 LFGNSGGELMRLI
+228 LFGNSGSELLRLI

-247 DSIARGVIDLRDI
+247 DAIARGVIDLRDM

-283 SAEGQKT
+283 SAEGQDK

-322 LTAGSVYSI
+322 LTAGTVYSI
-331 SGETKSY
+331 SRETKSY

-373 YEIAGHGQ
+373 YEIAGRGQ
-381 VRVEFI
+381 VRVEFV
-387 DPQKD
+387 DPQKE
-392 PALESEANG
+392 PAIESEANS
-401 QYNIKPVPFQ
+401 QYNIRPVPFQ
-411 TETKYQEAITNSY
+411 TENKYQASVTNSY
-424 FNILVKYGSEFQTLG
+424 FNVLVKYGNEFQTLG
-439 FRDLIEVKQAGETG
+439 FRDLIEVKQAGESG
-453 LKVNLRDPEFEI
+453 LNVNLRDPEFEI
-465 TRAIKKTLD
+465 TRAIKKVLD
-474 SYRGSGDLFSGIPA
+474 SYRSGGDLFSGIPG

-497 ADDKLPDPLP
+497 AEDKLPEPLP
-507 ALRAGLAELIDEY
+507 QLRKDLQELIASY
-520 RASSGGKFTAKILNP
+520 RTESGGKFTAKFVNP
-535 DEGGEGAAKQL
+535 DEGGEAAAKQL
-546 DKLYGLRPLA
+546 DQLYGLHPLA
-556 VGLLDPK
+556 AGLLNPK
-563 QFWFGIVLKSGGK
+563 QFWFSLVLKSGKK
-576 VEKVALP
+576 VEEVSLP
-583 QSLDKDGL
+583 QSLDKAGL
-591 KANIE
+591 KQNIE
-596 AELKRFRPGALRS
+596 AELKRLRPGALRT

-621 PQFGIEGGGGPSF
+621 PQFGIPGGGGPTF

-641 KENASVEP
+641 KENASVER
-649 ASLNSGR
+649 ANLNNGR

-666 AAPSKIGK
+666 AAPNKLDN
-674 TELFA
+674 TQLFA

-686 GGTVVI
+686 GGTVVV

-699 SLQGN
+699 SMQGN
-704 LNIAKVQ
+704 LNASQ
-711 TGLEDWLKSYGL
+711 APTGLEDWLKSYGL
-723 TFPDGMVLDRQNS
+723 SFKDGMVLDRQNS

-743 REVAGIP
+743 REVAGLRIP
-750 VRQIQLLDY
+750 QIQLLDY

-764 VREDGLA
+764 IRGDGLA
-771 KGEAPTAGLHQVT
+771 KGETPTAGLKQLT
-784 LSWAAPIAID
+784 LSWAAPLAID
-794 ADKTKNLKVVPLIQS
+794 ADKAKGLKAVPLIQS
-809 SRGSWVSNSMNVVPD
+809 SSGSWVSSSTNLVPD
-824 FEAHSDSGFEEPR
+824 FEAHSELGFEEGR

-845 AMVEGQFQS
+845 AMVEGQFKS

-866 AKPEDPKDKAAPG
+866 AKPEEEKGKPGDNKDKAAEN
-879 VSKPKKDAERP
+879 KDKETQKP

-901 SARIILIGSGSFLSD
+901 SARLILVGSSGFLSD
-916 DILSLLSQADR
+916 DILSLLSQVDR

-951 SLRARG
+951 ALRARG

-962 TLEPVK
+962 TLDPVK
-968 AGSQPIWEYL
+968 AGRQQMWEYL
-978 NYALALFGL
+978 NYALALLGL
-987 GLVYLVRRH
+987 GIVYFIRRH
-996 LRRLSDRKYLAMLS
+996 LRELSNRKYLDMLGTR
-1010 AKGA
+1010 GA